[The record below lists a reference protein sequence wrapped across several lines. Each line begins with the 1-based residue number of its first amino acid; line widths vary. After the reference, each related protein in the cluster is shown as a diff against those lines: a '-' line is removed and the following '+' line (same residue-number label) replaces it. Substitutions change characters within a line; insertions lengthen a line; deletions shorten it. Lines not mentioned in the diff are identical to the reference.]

1 MCWFH
6 VCAQCNRDARR
17 FPFITLS
24 FQLDGLEIPQRCEIF
39 LAVSRRR
46 SEIRRMS
53 HGVGIAH
60 YAVGWCVMNIRLA
73 LVGLLLLVLAAGCAP
88 MPAVTVDATP
98 ADLEILAGEWSG
110 EYKSAA
116 LDRHGS
122 IEFKL
127 KAGTNEAHGDVLMIP
142 RGGRT
147 PYQSRP
153 SHHEDVVATG
163 MPSSQL
169 LTIKFIRASNG
180 YVTGLLDRY
189 WDPDRSCFASTTFRG
204 YVGLG
209 IVEGTFNTTFE
220 CGAGQ
225 ATGTWTASKKAAKPN
240 AAWR

>member
-1 MCWFH
+1 MSM
-6 VCAQCNRDARR
+6 R
-17 FPFITLS
+17 F
-24 FQLDGLEIPQRCEIF
+24 
-39 LAVSRRR
+39 AV
-46 SEIRRMS
+46 
-53 HGVGIAH
+53 A
-60 YAVGWCVMNIRLA
+60 
-73 LVGLLLLVLAAGCAP
+73 GLLGFGLAAGCAP
-88 MPAVTVDATP
+88 MPTVALDATP
-98 ADLEILAGEWSG
+98 ADLEILAGEWAG
-110 EYKSAA
+110 EYQSVA
-116 LDRHGS
+116 LDRHGR

-127 KAGTNEAHGDVLMIP
+127 KAGTNEAHGDVLMTP

-147 PYQSRP
+147 PYQP
-153 SHHEDVVATG
+153 KPYHDMPVAAD
-163 MPSSQL
+163 MASSEI

-225 ATGTWTASKKAAKPN
+225 ATGTWTVSKRAVKPD